1 MAEDDATDVDALLW
15 ERDRLQDA
23 LTADRA
29 TVSKLRAAVV
39 RACAGYPQ
47 NDAAPTCVAILR
59 AALGPNATNPP
70 PRDFCNMPKPCA
82 WVRPHAG
89 GVTGVAHYGPHC
101 PPGWVGAAEPL
112 YDQAALDAAV
122 AAALERCREYDAA
135 LLAAE
140 REWWER
146 TAEAMAQEADRKF
159 PLDGT
164 VAIWLRALLAKRGA

>member
-1 MAEDDATDVDALLW
+1 MDDCPNDTSNGYGSHNTTHPLPCPCCDKPHPVAWWSLAENGNIRCWTSAHAESL
-15 ERDRLQDA
+15 RLA
-23 LTADRA
+23 
-29 TVSKLRAAVV
+29 
-39 RACAGYPQ
+39 
-47 NDAAPTCVAILR
+47 NE
-59 AALGPNATNPP
+59 
-70 PRDFCNMPKPCA
+70 
-82 WVRPHAG
+82 
-89 GVTGVAHYGPHC
+89 
-101 PPGWVGAAEPL
+101 VGFDLEPL

-122 AAALERCREYDAA
+122 AAALERRREYDDA